1 MGSAITTAV
10 WPAVATLGASGHLD
24 GRVNR
29 LRDDVLMADDDAS
42 RGESR
47 RMSEDLA
54 VFFDIGD
61 TLASAVVD
69 AGGISHLDVFP
80 FVPEV
85 LTRLRAAGGEQ
96 APVRVGLMSNTGNAT
111 EATMTTLITDA
122 GLLPLVDADLC
133 LFSSIEG
140 RDKSQPAFFTLG
152 RDRAGL
158 PAARC
163 LFVGEDAGERRV
175 AESAGLRTSPHPLH
189 ALHLVEAE
197 FATAATGSRPR

>member
-1 MGSAITTAV
+1 
-10 WPAVATLGASGHLD
+10 
-24 GRVNR
+24 
-29 LRDDVLMADDDAS
+29 
-42 RGESR
+42 
-47 RMSEDLA
+47 MSEDLA

-69 AGGISHLDVFP
+69 AGGVARLDAFP

-85 LTRLRAAGGEQ
+85 LMRLRAAAGGH
-96 APVRVGLMSNTGNAT
+96 ASVRLGLMSNTGNAT
-111 EATMTTLITDA
+111 GATMTTLLTDA

-140 RDKSQPAFFTLG
+140 MDKSQPGFFMRG

-163 LFVGEDAGERRV
+163 LFVGEDEGERRV

-189 ALHLVEAE
+189 ALHLVETE
-197 FATAATGSRPR
+197 FATAATGSQPR